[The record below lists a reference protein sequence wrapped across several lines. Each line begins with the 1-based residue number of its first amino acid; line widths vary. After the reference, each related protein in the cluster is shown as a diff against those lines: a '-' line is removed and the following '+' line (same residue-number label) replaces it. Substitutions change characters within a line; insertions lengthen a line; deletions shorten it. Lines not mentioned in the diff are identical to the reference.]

1 MPRSLPRKQ
10 FYKDVNEVF
19 DFYDRTSKEI
29 EKITA
34 TATRLLYNVY
44 SIKPDDWEHLSEFK
58 KERFLYYDLVDKFFY
73 SNLDYFN
80 DEQQSKIKKQIKPK
94 MDALMYTL
102 DDAAKNEDLKFK
114 TYFDPGK
121 KYISSEVDNY
131 YKEFIETFKFYLPF
145 DTPPSRSE
153 FRQKNLRV
161 YDYIQN
167 AKDEIQSDRFGDNK
181 FNAYVNSN
189 ELNSYSRVLLEY
201 IIEQQF
207 KIKINYELIAE
218 ALSYRKGYRLSY
230 GISEDIETLPEEPI
244 KENYNDMRDYKDD
257 VEFYKDT
264 ELYIKYGNLLKSKD
278 SLIIDNSDEDSQ
290 ANN

>member
-1 MPRSLPRKQ
+1 MTRSLTRKP

-19 DFYDRTSKEI
+19 KFYDRTRREI
-29 EKITA
+29 DNINA
-34 TATRLLYNVY
+34 TATRLLYKVY
-44 SIKPDDWEHLSEFK
+44 SIKPDDWVHLSSFK
-58 KERFLYYDLVDKFFY
+58 KERFLYYDLIEKFFY

>member
-1 MPRSLPRKQ
+1 MTRSSARKQ

-19 DFYDRTSKEI
+19 NFYDRTGDEI
-29 EKITA
+29 EKINA
-34 TATRLLYNVY
+34 TATRLLYKVY
-44 SIKPDDWEHLSEFK
+44 SIKPNDWKHLSSFK
-58 KERFLYYDLVDKFFY
+58 KERFLYYDLIEKFFY

-244 KENYNDMRDYKDD
+244 KENYNHMRDYKDD